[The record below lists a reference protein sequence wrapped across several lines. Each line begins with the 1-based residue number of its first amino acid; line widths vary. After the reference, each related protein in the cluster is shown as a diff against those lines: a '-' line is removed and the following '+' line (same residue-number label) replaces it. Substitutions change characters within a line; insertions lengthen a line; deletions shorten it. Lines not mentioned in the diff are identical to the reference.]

1 MASNERQAAIIDCYF
16 HRSIFFIWFQLF
28 ESTASAL
35 SFVQP
40 FHLSGIVH
48 TAAFKQA
55 NQIFTLSVSLPSS
68 MTPHTTLLLS
78 HPLFIKTPQESSH
91 TGLQLSDLQLFFCL
105 ACVSTILCNGFI
117 ITVTS
122 FQHTCVN
129 LVEKLSSGFPSS
141 LKNIFVVKKMEVV
154 LMDFSSVFALITA
167 LNPSVI
173 QILYI
178 THTHVRMHTVIG
190 TPNHISAVPSSRSPH
205 SRVSASENE
214 MYSTAHTPCKRK
226 SPFLFFSEENKL
238 TCILPHLMSTH
249 MPVQRPSTHPWP
261 R

>member
-16 HRSIFFIWFQLF
+16 HRSIFLYDFNYLKALQVPFLLCNLFISAELF
-28 ESTASAL
+28 TLLLLNKPTRFS
-35 SFVQP
+35 
-40 FHLSGIVH
+40 
-48 TAAFKQA
+48 
-55 NQIFTLSVSLPSS
+55 LSVSLPSS

-117 ITVTS
+117 ITVNS
-122 FQHTCVN
+122 FQHTCVT

-141 LKNIFVVKKMEVV
+141 LKNIFVVKEMEEMAVV

-167 LNPSVI
+167 LNPYVI

-178 THTHVRMHTVIG
+178 THDIWTHAHSYWD
-190 TPNHISAVPSSRSPH
+190 PKPHKCSAEQPESSQYGFSL
-205 SRVSASENE
+205 
-214 MYSTAHTPCKRK
+214 RK
-226 SPFLFFSEENKL
+226 WN
-238 TCILPHLMSTH
+238 
-249 MPVQRPSTHPWP
+249 V
-261 R
+261 